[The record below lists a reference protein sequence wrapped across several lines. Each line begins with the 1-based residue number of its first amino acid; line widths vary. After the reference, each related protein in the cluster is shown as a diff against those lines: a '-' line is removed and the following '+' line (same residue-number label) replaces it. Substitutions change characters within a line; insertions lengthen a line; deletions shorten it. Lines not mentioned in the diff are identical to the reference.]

1 MRRYATLAITMA
13 IVFTLTPI
21 RAEAEIVVIKEERP
35 SRHYLRIT
43 PADSK
48 MYAKQQLEILN
59 LDKSQYECLL
69 QLWER
74 ESNWNHLADN
84 PTSSAFGIAQKL
96 KEKSTNPKTQIDN
109 GLEYIMKRYTSPC
122 KAWEFWQVKR
132 WY

>member
-13 IVFTLTPI
+13 IVFTLNPI

-48 MYAKQQLEILN
+48 MYARQQLEILN
-59 LDKSQYECLL
+59 FDKSQYECLL

-122 KAWEFWQVKR
+122 KAWEFWKVKR